1 MQDIQEIM
9 DRIPYQMR
17 KQIILPKIKLM
28 QDFTFTKL
36 QMNTAEDLEN
46 IEALKDKLQSIDQA
60 EQKNRE
66 LQKGLGNFVAHHMQ
80 NQDGYSPDHK

>member
-1 MQDIQEIM
+1 
-9 DRIPYQMR
+9 MR

-66 LQKGLGNFVAHHMQ
+66 L
-80 NQDGYSPDHK
+80 